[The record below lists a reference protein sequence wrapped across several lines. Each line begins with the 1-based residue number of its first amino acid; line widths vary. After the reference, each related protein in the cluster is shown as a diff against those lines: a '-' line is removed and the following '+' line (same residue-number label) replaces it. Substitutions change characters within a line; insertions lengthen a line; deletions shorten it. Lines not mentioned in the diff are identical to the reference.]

1 MIDMSDAYEE
11 WNQRAARAM
20 EIARR
25 LYPKYVTP
33 YNDENL
39 LAPISLQEFCRG
51 EFDAWTAREW
61 RDLWVWL
68 SSDYR
73 STERADRE
81 LEELQRYVQDRY
93 FGLRFG

>member
-11 WNQRAARAM
+11 RDQRAARAM

-25 LYPKYVTP
+25 LYP
-33 YNDENL
+33 DIAAGDRSG
-39 LAPISLQEFCRG
+39 APNVVHEFCHG

-73 STERADRE
+73 TTERADRD

>member
-11 WNQRAARAM
+11 RNQRAARAV

-25 LYPKYVTP
+25 LYP
-33 YNDENL
+33 
-39 LAPISLQEFCRG
+39 SLVDKPNVVHEFCRG

-61 RDLWVWL
+61 RDLWIWL